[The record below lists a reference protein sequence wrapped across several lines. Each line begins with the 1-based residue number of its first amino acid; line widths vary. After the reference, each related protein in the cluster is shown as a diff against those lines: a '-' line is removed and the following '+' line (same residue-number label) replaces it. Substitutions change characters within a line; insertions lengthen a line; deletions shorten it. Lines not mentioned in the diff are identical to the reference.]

1 MSPTKQRAFS
11 LIELLVVIAI
21 IGLVI
26 ALVIPAVGKVREAAR
41 TTETRTLVSQ
51 IHQAASAFQI
61 DNRRVPGVFSAVE
74 MGGADNAATG
84 FSGMQNAML
93 DLAGGVVD
101 RAPGAVRQA
110 ENEIVVGPY
119 AQAAK
124 NVVVDLDLIGSGKGY
139 FAPTGK
145 FYQSQSG
152 VGSRIGGTPGGTTEH
167 ERLPEVVD
175 RNGQPVL
182 FWAMNDQASG
192 DVQTI
197 DDVVALSSA
206 AAVPAR
212 CYWNQ
217 NAAFLS
223 QEATAVGTLRVDQGG
238 TNGRSMLGEY
248 NNRRLDSMMAIM
260 GNPNAPLASTIT
272 GQTAQ
277 LDQVLPAQMR
287 GSFVVHAAG
296 KDGVYFSK
304 SDSASRL
311 ILDSGSAAPWI
322 AYGEAF
328 YAPSGGTSGTRRTG
342 TGSSS
347 SVDIGSAFDD
357 IIQAGE

>member
-51 IHQAASAFQI
+51 IQQAASAFQI

-74 MGGADNAATG
+74 MGGADNATRG

-93 DLAGGVVD
+93 DLAGGLID
-101 RAPGAVRQA
+101 KAPGAA
-110 ENEIVVGPY
+110 NAGDNEYAVGPY
-119 AQAAK
+119 AQAVK

-145 FYQSQSG
+145 FFKRQDGVDGGGRSGQSTVQAHSL
-152 VGSRIGGTPGGTTEH
+152 
-167 ERLPEVVD
+167 LPEVVD
-175 RNGQPVL
+175 RNGQPIL

-197 DDVVALSSA
+197 DDVVAVSSA

-217 NAAFLS
+217 NAAFLA
-223 QEATAVGTLRVDQGG
+223 QAAGAVGTLRVTQAGP
-238 TNGRSMLGEY
+238 TGRSMLGES
-248 NNRRLDSMMAIM
+248 NGRRLDTLMAVL
-260 GNPNAPLASTIT
+260 GNPNSPLASTVA
-272 GQTAQ
+272 GQNAQ
-277 LDQVLPAQMR
+277 LDSVLPSRMR
-287 GSFVVHAAG
+287 GAYVIHAAG
-296 KDGVYFSK
+296 KDGAYFGQA
-304 SDSASRL
+304 DNTSRL
-311 ILDSGSAAPWI
+311 VLDAGSADPWI
-322 AYGEAF
+322 AYGATF
-328 YAPSGGTSGTRRTG
+328 YAPSGGTNGTRRSG

-347 SVDIGSAFDD
+347 SVDIGSSFDD

>member
-51 IHQAASAFQI
+51 VHQAASAFQI

-74 MGGADNAATG
+74 MGQADNASRG

-93 DLAGGVVD
+93 DLAGGLID
-101 RAPGAVRQA
+101 KAPGTAIA
-110 ENEIVVGPY
+110 SENEYAVGPY
-119 AQAAK
+119 AQAAR

-145 FYQSQSG
+145 FYQKQG
-152 VGSRIGGTPGGTTEH
+152 GATGGSRVGASNGTTPH
-167 ERLPEVVD
+167 EQLPEVVD
-175 RNGQPVL
+175 RNGQPIL

-192 DVQTI
+192 DVQSI
-197 DDVVALSSA
+197 DDVVAVSSA

-217 NAAFLS
+217 NAAFL
-223 QEATAVGTLRVDQGG
+223 AAAAGPVGTLRVDQN
-238 TNGRSMLGEY
+238 TKSLLGES
-248 NNRRLDSMMAIM
+248 NGRRLDSLMAIM

-272 GQTAQ
+272 GQTVQ

-287 GSFVVHAAG
+287 GAFVVHASG
-296 KDGVYFSK
+296 KDGTYFSQ
-304 SDSASRL
+304 SDTTSRL
-311 ILDSGSAAPWI
+311 VLGAGSGDPWI
-322 AYGEAF
+322 AYGSAF
-328 YAPSGGTSGTRRTG
+328 YAPSGGSNGTRRTG

-347 SVDIGSAFDD
+347 SVDIGSSFDD